1 MTYCCRTLCGI
12 LRNQEVHMKDVYT
25 ECPVF
30 ENDMFRLR
38 LMQETDAEDLLSVYS
53 DTRAVPLFNS
63 DNCNGDDFYYRTIER
78 MKQAVAFWE
87 EAYRN
92 RWFVRWTIID
102 KKTGKTAGTIELF
115 HRDSDDFFTD
125 CGLLRLDL
133 GSRYETQETVTGII
147 QLILTPAYELF
158 GCSMIATKAVPAA
171 AGRRRAL
178 EQAGFRQTE
187 QPLKGHDGTEYG
199 SYYYRTKERI

>member
-1 MTYCCRTLCGI
+1 
-12 LRNQEVHMKDVYT
+12 MKDVYT

-30 ENDMFRLR
+30 VNDTFRLR
-38 LMQETDAEDLLSVYS
+38 LVQETDAEELLSVYS

-63 DNCNGDDFYYRTIER
+63 DNCNGDDFYYRTLER

-87 EAYRN
+87 EAYRS
-92 RWFVRWTIID
+92 RWFVRWIITD
-102 KKTGKTAGTIELF
+102 KTTGKAAGTIELF
-115 HRDSDDFFTD
+115 HRDSGDFFTD

-133 GSRYETQETVTGII
+133 GSRFETQEIITGIL

-171 AGRRRAL
+171 EKRRQAL
-178 EQAGFRQTE
+178 EQAGFCLSE
-187 QPLKGHDGTEYG
+187 QPLKGHDGTEYN
-199 SYYYRTKERI
+199 SYYYLSKERV